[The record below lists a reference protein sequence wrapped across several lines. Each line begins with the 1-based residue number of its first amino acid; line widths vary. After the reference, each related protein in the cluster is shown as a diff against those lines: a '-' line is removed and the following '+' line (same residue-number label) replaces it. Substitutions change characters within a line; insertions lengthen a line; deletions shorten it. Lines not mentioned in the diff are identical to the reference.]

1 MFINSMLGY
10 NCYLLCEDFLID
22 CSMSLVE
29 NNRNVCL
36 SYELYFFSSNV
47 LWIMVKELFR
57 IGSCMTIKIVKWRF
71 DFFSLSI

>member
-36 SYELYFFSSNV
+36 SYELYFF
-47 LWIMVKELFR
+47 
-57 IGSCMTIKIVKWRF
+57 
-71 DFFSLSI
+71 FFKCFVDYGKGVI